1 VNDASD
7 ERRSSKLVGDE
18 DHIGQLSQESKSSPG
33 EETCDP
39 RKLEALVSRGVEE
52 KITTT
57 KVKTKS
63 DEDGTRTTTSLDRVQ
78 APLKHCSNRSR
89 KALGSPRGGG
99 DRCPMDRGGDRYGG
113 GVDEEEE
120 EEEIDL
126 TPVVQDE
133 NQCTIKKWL
142 SLQAK

>member
-1 VNDASD
+1 MNDASD

-33 EETCDP
+33 EET
-39 RKLEALVSRGVEE
+39 
-52 KITTT
+52 
-57 KVKTKS
+57 
-63 DEDGTRTTTSLDRVQ
+63 TSLDRVQ
-78 APLKHCSNRSR
+78 TPLKHCSNRGR